1 MIITGAILVSIAGT
15 IAIDNL
21 WNPRW
26 SHLKISLALEVVGF
40 ALIAAG
46 IAGSY

>member
-1 MIITGAILVSIAGT
+1 MIITGAILVSIAGM

-26 SHLKISLALEVVGF
+26 SELKFSLALEVVGF
-40 ALIAAG
+40 ALIVAG
-46 IAGSY
+46 IISTY